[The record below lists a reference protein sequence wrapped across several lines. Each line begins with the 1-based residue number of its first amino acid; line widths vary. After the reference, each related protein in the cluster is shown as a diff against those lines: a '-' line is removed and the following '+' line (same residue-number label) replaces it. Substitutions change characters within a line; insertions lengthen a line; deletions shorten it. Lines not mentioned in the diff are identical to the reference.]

1 MCARIHLTTSCMII
15 KVIITFV
22 GGSAG
27 VAGFPK
33 IEQMISNNKYADD
46 IIKIIKLIV
55 LNFHAHP
62 RFNTYRYI

>member
-1 MCARIHLTTSCMII
+1 MCARIHLTSCMIKKI
-15 KVIITFV
+15 IITFV

-33 IEQMISNNKYADD
+33 IEQMTNNNNKYADD
-46 IIKIIKLIV
+46 IIKIIKLVV

-62 RFNTYRYI
+62 SSQI